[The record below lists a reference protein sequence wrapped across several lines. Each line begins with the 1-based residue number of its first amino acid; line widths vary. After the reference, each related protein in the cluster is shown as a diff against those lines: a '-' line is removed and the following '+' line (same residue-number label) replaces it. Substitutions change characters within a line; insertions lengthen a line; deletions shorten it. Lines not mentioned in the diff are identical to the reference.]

1 MTTIHFNCNE
11 LEGFVLEFLLLLWKL
26 GISKLVYHITK
37 FHSAHNGQALLLS
50 QHAPCQPE
58 KGFKI
63 YTCLVYK

>member
-1 MTTIHFNCNE
+1 MAIFHFNCNE
-11 LEGFVLEFLLLLWKL
+11 LEGFVLEFLFLLWKL
-26 GISKLVYHITK
+26 GISKLVCHMTK
-37 FHSAHNGQALLLS
+37 FRSAYNGQVLLLS